1 MHERIQFHS
10 SIAACG
16 LALLCAGPA
25 HAQGDRYLE
34 VKLNIAMRGAEMA
47 HSAVVESGKEAT
59 VYVKS
64 ASGSASKLQY
74 VVDDR
79 GPLGKHKETVGLK
92 GSLYVPDQATGDWQL
107 LRKFEMVVAKN
118 RTGTLQSTSE
128 NGSDAERVSISFS
141 AKGVDEKDVMAR

>member
-92 GSLYVPDQATGDWQL
+92 GSPLTMPMEA
-107 LRKFEMVVAKN
+107 
-118 RTGTLQSTSE
+118 STI
-128 NGSDAERVSISFS
+128 NTTVSTIL
-141 AKGVDEKDVMAR
+141 ADNTRP